1 MKTEYV
7 AVVSAADALE
17 GGLPWSETLVYVFA
31 QIFGTS
37 VERCWPISCFRFHS
51 CHCPGTCGADPHNSS
66 ASSPQRSV
74 VYVWFGG
81 PLVQNLTWS
90 HLLWAA
96 ILRRHI
102 GSPRLHRSQIQLWPS
117 RELWVTHSRASG
129 PLTFLYLWP
138 PNSPGALGR
147 RYSSDGWFQACLR
160 PPKTCSSGITTTS

>member
-51 CHCPGTCGADPHNSS
+51 CHCPGTCGADP
-66 ASSPQRSV
+66 
-74 VYVWFGG
+74 
-81 PLVQNLTWS
+81 
-90 HLLWAA
+90 
-96 ILRRHI
+96 
-102 GSPRLHRSQIQLWPS
+102 
-117 RELWVTHSRASG
+117 
-129 PLTFLYLWP
+129 

-160 PPKTCSSGITTTS
+160 PPKTCSSGITTTSDRICAASAKKFLTPDHGTGFRLK

>member
-74 VYVWFGG
+74 VYRSEEHTSELQSRRD
-81 PLVQNLTWS
+81 LVCR
-90 HLLWAA
+90 LL
-96 ILRRHI
+96 LEKKKDKEN
-102 GSPRLHRSQIQLWPS
+102 GRLPCAKSFP
-117 RELWVTHSRASG
+117 T
-129 PLTFLYLWP
+129 
-138 PNSPGALGR
+138 
-147 RYSSDGWFQACLR
+147 
-160 PPKTCSSGITTTS
+160 